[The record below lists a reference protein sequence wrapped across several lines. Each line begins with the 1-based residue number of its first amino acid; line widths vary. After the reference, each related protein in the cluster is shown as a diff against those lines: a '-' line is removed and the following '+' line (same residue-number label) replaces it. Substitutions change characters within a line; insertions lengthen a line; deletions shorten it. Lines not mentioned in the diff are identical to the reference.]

1 MKFRC
6 IKKALN
12 FLHSLS
18 LKAET
23 DKCFILNDFL
33 SEWVLVPLS
42 SDDKWSVL
50 FFLYFTARLFVSSL
64 LLSLYFCAITSL
76 EKFLGDREQINGGI
90 LPSVQLQLRLDL
102 AGVREENGQSE
113 AVHQADTELLAV
125 NTNIADNVETSP
137 KHSLPLHTK
146 TLLIRLV
153 CQHLG
158 WT

>member
-1 MKFRC
+1 M
-6 IKKALN
+6 I
-12 FLHSLS
+12 
-18 LKAET
+18 
-23 DKCFILNDFL
+23 CF
-33 SEWVLVPLS
+33 
-42 SDDKWSVL
+42 VL
-50 FFLYFTARLFVSSL
+50 FVLHGSTICVFSPPKLVFLCNYKSGKIP
-64 LLSLYFCAITSL
+64 C
-76 EKFLGDREQINGGI
+76 DREQINGGI

-113 AVHQADTELLAV
+113 AVHQAGTELLAV

-158 WT
+158 